1 MTADRQSQRYKF
13 LLDSVVGLVLIGVPH
28 IQGTGDDTLQ
38 RLATLLR
45 PGLAKVSKKSLPKN
59 EISRLEILSEKF
71 REVHLPLPEGLISGY
86 ETLETILA
94 SGVLSVRR
102 SVAILVDKKFARIE
116 WPRDLEQL
124 LPVDVHLD
132 AVLQPGQVSQFRSD
146 LKKYIAK
153 VTRTASGIMDR
164 TCKERETQPIQTP
177 AITSPPASVPCP
189 AQFFHGL
196 GKKPMQSNRPNL
208 SPTKSSD
215 ISTSLAYHSTSASDQ
230 NISPPTVPSML
241 GTSDQS
247 DSSFE
252 ILSDA
257 ANFQSPNHQLNL
269 PCYLIKPHTKN
280 KRFWPRD
287 DTIKAIEDALL
298 PSSDERHQ
306 STSSTLH
313 TFVLHGMGGVGKTE
327 IATEFVFKHQE
338 KFDTIFFMHADDR
351 SRLSSEFVR
360 IASALRLDDD
370 KDTESVKDVVNEWL
384 ANPVKTIKK
393 QHRRSSS
400 FFAAPELNGG
410 ETDLVKWLIVFDN
423 ADDPELLLEFWPHD
437 GHGSILVTSRDPM
450 ARDDLY
456 FGETGLELRELPI
469 DEGAAFLRSIT
480 GNDQAPGENEASRK
494 IASRLEGLPLAI
506 EQIGAI
512 IRRQRLSLQ
521 AFLNIYKGDAELEA
535 LQDQRIARKRGYEHS
550 IASVWALEDL
560 PAGSLAIL
568 NIISFLDPDSI
579 QIRLL
584 MDNLAVSNEGV
595 YPKSPPAFI
604 VDLNRLVQG
613 SIISQS
619 ADGAEL
625 RIHRL
630 VQDVTR
636 ARLRKAGILEASFDS
651 VVNILWTGFPKIT
664 RGGVGRAQKV
674 DRWAKCAQLFPHVSR
689 LREFYSSYSGDKKIF
704 KSRSKF
710 ADLLN
715 EAGWYVESADIK
727 LKWYRS

>member
-1 MTADRQSQRYKF
+1 MTADRQPQRYKS
-13 LLDSVVGLVLIGVPH
+13 LLESVVGLILIGVPH
-28 IQGTGDDTLQ
+28 IKGTGDETLQ

-45 PGLAKVSKKSLPKN
+45 PSLAKVSRKSLPKN
-59 EISRLEILSEKF
+59 DISRLEILSEKF

-102 SVAILVDKKFARIE
+102 SVAILVDKKFARID

-132 AVLQPGQVSQFRSD
+132 AVLQPSQVSQFRSD
-146 LKKYIAK
+146 LKEYIARVIK
-153 VTRTASGIMDR
+153 AASGVMDSAR
-164 TCKERETQPIQTP
+164 TEHEIQSIQTP
-177 AITSPPASVPCP
+177 AFTSPFAPVPR
-189 AQFFHGL
+189 AVQSSHRHA
-196 GKKPMQSNRPNL
+196 KEPMQSNRPNL
-208 SPTKSSD
+208 SPSKSSD
-215 ISTSLAYHSTSASDQ
+215 ISTSLAYRTISGSDR

-257 ANFQSPNHQLNL
+257 ANFRSPTHHLNL

-287 DTIKAIEDALL
+287 EPMKAIEDVLL
-298 PSSDERHQ
+298 PLSGEHHPN
-306 STSSTLH
+306 TSSTLH
-313 TFVLHGMGGVGKTE
+313 SFVLHGMGGVGKTE

-338 KFDTIFFMHADDR
+338 KFDAIFFMHAEDR

-360 IASALRLDDD
+360 MASALGLEDDND
-370 KDTESVKDVVNEWL
+370 AETAKDTVRDWL
-384 ANPVKTIKK
+384 ANPIKTMNN
-393 QHRRSSS
+393 QRSRSNS
-400 FFAAPELNGG
+400 FFIAPETNRGD
-410 ETDLVKWLIVFDN
+410 TDLVNWLIVFDN
-423 ADDPELLLEFWPHD
+423 ADDPEVLLEFWPHD
-437 GHGSILVTSRDPM
+437 GYGSILVTSRDPM

-469 DEGAAFLRSIT
+469 DEGAAFLRSMT
-480 GNDQAPGENEASRK
+480 VNDQTHGENEASRM

-512 IRRQRLSLQ
+512 IRRQRLGLQ
-521 AFLNIYKGDAELEA
+521 AFLDIYKGDAELEA

-550 IASVWALEDL
+550 IASVWALGDL

-568 NIISFLDPDSI
+568 NVISFLDPTSI
-579 QIRLL
+579 QVHLL
-584 MDNLAVSNEGV
+584 MDNLAVSNDGV
-595 YPKSPPAFI
+595 YPKSLPAFM
-604 VDLNRLVQG
+604 VDLNQLVQG

-630 VQDVTR
+630 VQDVAR
-636 ARLRKAGILEASFDS
+636 ARMRKVGILEASFDS
-651 VVNILWTGFPKIT
+651 VVNILWTAFPKIT

-689 LREFYSSYSGDKKIF
+689 LGEFYSKDLGDKKSF
-704 KSRSKF
+704 KSRLKL

-715 EAGWYVESADIK
+715 EAGWYVNAADEH
-727 LKWYRS
+727 